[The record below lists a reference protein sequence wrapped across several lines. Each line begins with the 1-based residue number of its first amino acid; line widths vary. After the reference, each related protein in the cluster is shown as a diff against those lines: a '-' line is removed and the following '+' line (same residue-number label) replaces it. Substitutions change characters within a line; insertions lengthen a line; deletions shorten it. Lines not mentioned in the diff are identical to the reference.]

1 MSLVELSSFITRV
14 WKPEEGYVG
23 NGPIAEVDER
33 VHIHGGG
40 HAGGGS
46 RADAQLTAEL
56 K

>member
-1 MSLVELSSFITRV
+1 MESRRGLLGKGAVV
-14 WKPEEGYVG
+14 
-23 NGPIAEVDER
+23 EVDER

-46 RADAQLTAEL
+46 IADAQLNPSEL